1 MNRLRKDFGHY
12 QTSLHLH
19 NPHRHKNTN
28 KFVYFNSTL
37 FFFNIQKSV
46 MGLLDSDSEDDC
58 SDLGNDEEVSLGD
71 DDDDDVDKAPVRR
84 VGRNNSSCSTGSARS
99 VTEGTVEERLSA
111 LMGLKADIGIDQDPD
126 ERRKA
131 AKREEIAKANEEE
144 QTKLANMSEEERFEA
159 QKNDV
164 GSLMDKIRAKRQL
177 SQKNLMKKD
186 NGEAPAEVKK
196 TTKEEDDMAEFRRLK
211 LKKSNS
217 KKKLLRK
224 KSMDKAV
231 KTPVAAS

>member
-1 MNRLRKDFGHY
+1 
-12 QTSLHLH
+12 
-19 NPHRHKNTN
+19 
-28 KFVYFNSTL
+28 
-37 FFFNIQKSV
+37 
-46 MGLLDSDSEDDC
+46 
-58 SDLGNDEEVSLGD
+58 
-71 DDDDDVDKAPVRR
+71 
-84 VGRNNSSCSTGSARS
+84 
-99 VTEGTVEERLSA
+99 
-111 LMGLKADIGIDQDPD
+111 
-126 ERRKA
+126 
-131 AKREEIAKANEEE
+131 
-144 QTKLANMSEEERFEA
+144 MSEEERFEA